1 MGSAL
6 VKPALVADRLWL
18 VRWSDFERLASRHPG
33 AEQEQNRHQMVTDR
47 HDWVARFALRLAT
60 LDGSQHHLEQ
70 LIALGEELWSR
81 FSGVE
86 PEVVAEAEFRAGS
99 RM

>member
-1 MGSAL
+1 
-6 VKPALVADRLWL
+6 
-18 VRWSDFERLASRHPG
+18 
-33 AEQEQNRHQMVTDR
+33 MVTDR
-47 HDWVARFALRLAT
+47 DDWVARFSLRLAM
-60 LDGSQHHLEQ
+60 LDGQQHPLEQ

-99 RM
+99 RA

>member
-1 MGSAL
+1 M
-6 VKPALVADRLWL
+6 
-18 VRWSDFERLASRHPG
+18 
-33 AEQEQNRHQMVTDR
+33 
-47 HDWVARFALRLAT
+47 
-60 LDGSQHHLEQ
+60 LDGQQHPLEQ

-99 RM
+99 RI

>member
-1 MGSAL
+1 
-6 VKPALVADRLWL
+6 
-18 VRWSDFERLASRHPG
+18 
-33 AEQEQNRHQMVTDR
+33 MVTDR
-47 HDWVARFALRLAT
+47 DDWVARFALRLAM
-60 LDGSQHHLEQ
+60 LDGSQHPLEQ
-70 LIALGEELWSR
+70 LIALGEELWNR